1 MKRSVVAFW
10 VAIASATLAFSGTA
24 IAQGDLKTI
33 RVGWCSKTVSSAA
46 SPFAIATKLGWFAK
60 AGIKVELV
68 PLGGSTDC
76 VKFVATRDLVFSLPS
91 IEPLAIIRMQG
102 VKMKNY
108 YTAYQGNIYG
118 IAVPA
123 DSPIKT
129 VADLKGKKIGVTSQ
143 ASAGVIV
150 ARALLSQEGLDPNRD
165 ASIIVVGESAQAA
178 ALTRG
183 QQVDALSLYDTQ
195 FALVENAGVKL
206 RFLDYPAISK
216 FPSNGL
222 VALEET
228 LKDRKADAVA
238 LAQNYAKGQIF
249 AIANPEAAIRILY
262 EIYPFTKPT
271 GKDEA
276 TAIRDDIAALNARIR
291 NWQLAPAGV
300 SKWGENSEANY
311 AAYMDWLVK
320 NGVLKEKA
328 AVSDL
333 VTNELIDEI
342 NAFDKSEIEKLAKSY
357 KAN

>member
-1 MKRSVVAFW
+1 MKR
-10 VAIASATLAFSGTA
+10 AIAAAMVIAWCIGAFTVPVS
-24 IAQGDLKTI
+24 AQGDLRTI
-33 RVGWCSKTVSSAA
+33 RAGFCSKTISSAA

-60 AGIKVELV
+60 AGIKVDLI

-76 VKFVATRDLVFSLPS
+76 VKFVATKDLLVSLPS

-118 IAVPA
+118 VAVPV

-129 VADLKGKKIGVTSQ
+129 VADLKGKRIGVTSM
-143 ASAGVIV
+143 ASGGVIV
-150 ARALLSQEGLDPNRD
+150 VRALLSQKGLDPNRD
-165 ASIIVVGESAQAA
+165 ASIIVVGEAAQAA
-178 ALTRG
+178 TLTSAK
-183 QQVDALSLYDTQ
+183 QADALSLYDTQ

-206 RFLDYPAISK
+206 RFLDYPAISR
-216 FPSNGL
+216 FPSNGF

-228 LKDRKADAVA
+228 LKDRKADLIA

-249 AIANPEAAIRILY
+249 AIANPEAAVRILY
-262 EIYPFTKPT
+262 DVYPFTKPT
-271 GKDEA
+271 GKDIA
-276 TAIRDDIAALNARIR
+276 TAIKDDVVTLNARIR
-291 NWQLAPAGV
+291 NWLLAPAGV
-300 SKWGENSEANY
+300 TKWGENSEANY
-311 AAYMDWLVK
+311 SAYVGWLVK

-328 AVSDL
+328 PVFEL

-342 NAFDKSEIEKLAKSY
+342 NAFDQAEIEKLASQY

>member
-1 MKRSVVAFW
+1 MKK
-10 VAIASATLAFSGTA
+10 AIATAMAVAWCIGASAAPVP
-24 IAQGDLKTI
+24 AQEDLRTI
-33 RVGWCSKTVSSAA
+33 RVGFCSKTISSAA

-60 AGIKVELV
+60 AGIKVDLI

-76 VKFVATRDLVFSLPS
+76 VKFVATKDLLVSLPS

-118 IAVPA
+118 VAVPV

-129 VADLKGKKIGVTSQ
+129 IADLKGKRIGVTSM
-143 ASAGVIV
+143 ASGGVIV
-150 ARALLSQEGLDPNRD
+150 VRALLSQEGLDPNRD
-165 ASIIVVGESAQAA
+165 ASIIVVGEAAQAA
-178 ALTRG
+178 TLTSAK
-183 QQVDALSLYDTQ
+183 QADALSLYDTQ

-216 FPSNGL
+216 FPSNGF

-228 LKDRKADAVA
+228 LKDRKADLVA

-249 AIANPEAAIRILY
+249 AIANPEAAVRILY
-262 EIYPFTKPT
+262 DVYPFTKPT
-271 GKDEA
+271 GKDIA
-276 TAIRDDIAALNARIR
+276 TAIKDDVVTLNARIR
-291 NWQLAPAGV
+291 NWLLAPAGV
-300 SKWGENSEANY
+300 TKWGENSEANY
-311 AAYMDWLVK
+311 TNYVDWLVK
-320 NGVLKEKA
+320 NGVLKENTP
-328 AVSDL
+328 VLEL

-342 NAFDKSEIEKLAKSY
+342 NAFDQADIKKLASQY

>member
-1 MKRSVVAFW
+1 MRIKVTGLVTMVCCGIAVASP
-10 VAIASATLAFSGTA
+10 AL
-24 IAQGDLKTI
+24 AQGGLNTI
-33 RVGWCSKTVSSAA
+33 RVGWCSKSVTSAA

-60 AGIKVELV
+60 AGIKVDLV

-76 VKFVATRDLVFSLPS
+76 VKFVATKDLLASLPS
-91 IEPLAIIRMQG
+91 IEPLAIIRGQG
-102 VKMKNY
+102 VKIKNY

-118 IAVPA
+118 VAVPA

-129 VADLKGKKIGVTSQ
+129 IADLKGKRIGVTSM

-150 ARALLSQEGLDPNRD
+150 ARALLSQGGLDPNRD
-165 ASIIVVGESAQAA
+165 ATIVVAGESAQAA
-178 ALTRG
+178 TLTSMK
-183 QQVDALSLYDTQ
+183 QVDALSLYDTQ

-206 RFLDYPAISK
+206 RFLDYPAVSK
-216 FPSNGL
+216 FPSNGF

-228 LKDRKADAVA
+228 LKDRKSDIVA

-262 EIYPFTKPT
+262 EVYPFTKPT

-276 TAIRDDIAALNARIR
+276 SAIKDDIAALNARIR
-291 NWQLAPAGV
+291 NWRLEPVGV
-300 SKWGENSEANY
+300 TKWGENSEANY
-311 AAYMDWLVK
+311 AAYVDWLVK

-328 AVSDL
+328 PVSDL
-333 VTNELIDEI
+333 VTNAFIDEI
-342 NAFDKSEIEKLAKSY
+342 NAFDQAEVEQLAKSY